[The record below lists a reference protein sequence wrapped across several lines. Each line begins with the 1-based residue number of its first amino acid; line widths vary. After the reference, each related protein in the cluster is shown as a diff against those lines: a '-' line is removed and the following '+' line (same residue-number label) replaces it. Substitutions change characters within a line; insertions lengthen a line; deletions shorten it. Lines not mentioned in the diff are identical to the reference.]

1 MPLPAFSKTL
11 FLKILKSLAVSALLL
26 LLSSTALYA
35 VSCTSDGD
43 PCWLGL
49 LQMGV
54 MVG

>member
-1 MPLPAFSKTL
+1 MPFPAFSKTL
-11 FLKILKSLAVSALLL
+11 SLKILPRLAVSAWLL
-26 LLSSTALYA
+26 LLSTTALYA
-35 VSCTSDGD
+35 ASCTSDGD